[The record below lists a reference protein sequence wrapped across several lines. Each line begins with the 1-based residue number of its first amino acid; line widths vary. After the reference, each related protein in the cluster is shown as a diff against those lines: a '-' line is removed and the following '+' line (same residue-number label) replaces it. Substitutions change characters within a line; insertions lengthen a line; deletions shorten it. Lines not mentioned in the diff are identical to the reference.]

1 MPTFSD
7 IETSYVQRYA
17 ADVQHALQQKTTRLR
32 NAVSQKLD
40 CSGIAEFIDRIGN
53 ASAENKNAR
62 FADSPVQSIA
72 HQRRRVTARPYH
84 AGFFVEGFDTRR
96 MNYDVFQPYAEA
108 TSMAMARK
116 MDEIIVDAA
125 FGSAYQSEGGAMD
138 GATEVV
144 WASNSVVKT
153 LSGTTIGDQF
163 IGSGFKYASGT
174 AEPRTSGVAT
184 NADFP
189 LTVDKLLRARRILAQ
204 NEADQYDEGG
214 NPLFTIVCSQA
225 QIEAMLHLE
234 ALQSVDYNNLRALVE
249 GQTNYF
255 AGFQFIRYEK
265 LPVLDNTNGMSHAS
279 NAGEKVLAFHPLGL
293 ALCVWMDPITKI
305 EPRADKSFTPYAYFE
320 MDMGAVR
327 VWEEMVVQIDC
338 LKVA

>member
-1 MPTFSD
+1 MPSFSD

-17 ADVQHALQQKTTRLR
+17 SDVQHMLQQKTTRLR
-32 NAVSQKLD
+32 NLVSQKLD
-40 CSGIAEFIDRIGN
+40 CSGIAEFIDRIGG
-53 ASAENKNAR
+53 ATAENKNAR

-84 AGFFVEGFDTRR
+84 AGFFVEGFDQRR

-125 FGSAYQSEGGAMD
+125 FGSAYQSESGAMD

-144 WASNSVVKT
+144 WSTSSTETT
-153 LSGTTIGDQF
+153 LSGKTIGDQF
-163 IGSGFKYASGT
+163 IGVQFAYGT
-174 AEPRTSGVAT
+174 SPNVNTKGMS
-184 NADFP
+184 NAGGDYT
-189 LTVDKLLRARRILAQ
+189 LSIDKLLRARRILAQ

-214 NPLFTIVCSQA
+214 NPLYICVCSQS
-225 QIEAMLHLE
+225 QIEALLHST
-234 ALQSVDYNNLRALVE
+234 AIQSIDYNNVRALVE
-249 GQTNYF
+249 GETNF
-255 AGFQFIRYEK
+255 FSGFQFIKYEK
-265 LPVLDNTNGMSHAS
+265 LPTGVTMTGGDT
-279 NAGEKVLAFHPLGL
+279 GEQVLAFHPAGL
-293 ALCVWMDPITKI
+293 SLCVWMDPVTKI

-320 MDMGAVR
+320 MDMGATR

-338 LKVA
+338 LKMA

>member
-17 ADVQHALQQKTTRLR
+17 QDVQHALQQKTTRLR

-138 GATEVV
+138 GATEVA
-144 WASNSVVKT
+144 WSSTSTDKT

-163 IGSGFKYASGT
+163 IAADFAYHSSPVARTSGT
-174 AEPRTSGVAT
+174 AT
-184 NADFP
+184 NSDFP
-189 LTVDKLLRARRILAQ
+189 LTIDKLLRARRILAQ

-234 ALQSVDYNNLRALVE
+234 AVQSVDYNNLRALVE

-265 LPVLDNTNGMSHAS
+265 MPLMDNTNGMSHAS
-279 NAGEKVLAFHPLGL
+279 NVGEKVLAFHPLGL
-293 ALCVWMDPITKI
+293 ALCVWMDPVTKI

>member
-17 ADVQHALQQKTTRLR
+17 QAVQHVLQQKTTRLR
-32 NAVSQKLD
+32 NQVSQKLD

-53 ASAENKNAR
+53 AAAENKNAR

-116 MDEIIVDAA
+116 MDEIIIDAA

-144 WASNSVVKT
+144 WASNSTVKT
-153 LSGTTIGDQF
+153 LSGATIGDQF
-163 IGSGFKYASGT
+163 IPATFAYHASPTARTSGT
-174 AEPRTSGVAT
+174 AT
-184 NADFP
+184 NSDFP
-189 LTVDKLLRARRILAQ
+189 LTIDKLLRARRILAQ

-234 ALQSVDYNNLRALVE
+234 AVQSVDYNNLRALVE

-255 AGFQFIRYEK
+255 AGFQFIRYES

-279 NAGEKVLAFHPLGL
+279 NAGEKVLAFHPMGL
-293 ALCVWMDPITKI
+293 ALCVWMDPVTKI
-305 EPRADKSFTPYAYFE
+305 EQRADKSFTPYAYFE

>member
-17 ADVQHALQQKTTRLR
+17 ADVQHVLQQKTTRLR
-32 NAVSQKLD
+32 NQVSQKLD

-53 ASAENKNAR
+53 AAAENKNAR

-72 HQRRRVTARPYH
+72 HQRRRVTARPSH

-116 MDEIIVDAA
+116 MDEIIIDAA

-144 WASNSVVKT
+144 WSSSSTVKT
-153 LSGTTIGDQF
+153 LSGATIGDQF
-163 IGSGFKYASGT
+163 IPATFAYHASPTARTSGT
-174 AEPRTSGVAT
+174 AT
-184 NADFP
+184 NSDFP
-189 LTVDKLLRARRILAQ
+189 LTIDKLLRARRILAQ

-234 ALQSVDYNNLRALVE
+234 AVQSVDYNNLRALVE

-265 LPVLDNTNGMSHAS
+265 LPVLDNSNGMSHAS

-293 ALCVWMDPITKI
+293 ALCVWMDPVTKI
-305 EPRADKSFTPYAYFE
+305 EQRADKSFTPYAYFE

-327 VWEEMVVQIDC
+327 VWEEMVVQIEC

>member
-1 MPTFSD
+1 MPSFSD

-17 ADVQHALQQKTTRLR
+17 QDVQHMLQQKTTRLR
-32 NAVSQKLD
+32 NLVSQKLD
-40 CSGIAEFIDRIGN
+40 CSGIAEFIDRIGG
-53 ASAENKNAR
+53 ATAENKNAR

-84 AGFFVEGFDTRR
+84 AGFFVEGFDQRR

-125 FGSAYQSEGGAMD
+125 FGSAYQSESGAMD

-144 WASNSVVKT
+144 WSTSSSETT
-153 LSGTTIGDQF
+153 LSGKTIGDQF
-163 IGSGFKYASGT
+163 IAVDFAYGST
-174 AEPRTSGVAT
+174 P
-184 NADFP
+184 NANTKGMVNAGGDYT
-189 LTVDKLLRARRILAQ
+189 LSIDKLLRARRILAQ

-214 NPLFTIVCSQA
+214 NPLYVCVCSQS
-225 QIEAMLHLE
+225 QIEALLHST
-234 ALQSVDYNNLRALVE
+234 AIQSIDYNNVRALVE
-249 GQTNYF
+249 GETNFF
-255 AGFQFIRYEK
+255 AGFQFIKYEN
-265 LPVLDNTNGMSHAS
+265 LPTNVTMTGGDT
-279 NAGEKVLAFHPLGL
+279 GEQVLAFHPAGL
-293 ALCVWMDPITKI
+293 SLCVWMDPVTKI

-320 MDMGAVR
+320 MDMGATR

-338 LKVA
+338 LKMS

>member
-1 MPTFSD
+1 MPSFSD

-17 ADVQHALQQKTTRLR
+17 ADVQHMLQQKTTRLR
-32 NAVSQKLD
+32 NLVSQKLD
-40 CSGIAEFIDRIGN
+40 CSGIAEFIDRIGG
-53 ASAENKNAR
+53 ATAENKNAR

-84 AGFFVEGFDTRR
+84 AGFFVEGFDQRR

-125 FGSAYQSEGGAMD
+125 FGSAYQSESGAMD

-144 WASNSVVKT
+144 WSTSSVETT
-153 LSGTTIGDQF
+153 LSGKVIGDQF
-163 IGSGFKYASGT
+163 IPVTFAYGSSPM
-174 AEPRTSGVAT
+174 AETKGMV
-184 NADFP
+184 NAGGDYT
-189 LTVDKLLRARRILAQ
+189 LSIDKLLRARRILAQ

-214 NPLFTIVCSQA
+214 NPLYICVCSQS
-225 QIEAMLHLE
+225 QIEALLHST
-234 ALQSVDYNNLRALVE
+234 AIQSIDYNNVRALVE
-249 GQTNYF
+249 GETNF
-255 AGFQFIRYEK
+255 FSGFQFIKYEK
-265 LPVLDNTNGMSHAS
+265 LPTNVTMTGGDT
-279 NAGEKVLAFHPLGL
+279 GEQVLAFHPAGL
-293 ALCVWMDPITKI
+293 TLCVWMDPVTKI

-320 MDMGAVR
+320 MDMGATR

-338 LKVA
+338 LKMS

>member
-1 MPTFSD
+1 MPSFSD

-17 ADVQHALQQKTTRLR
+17 QDVQHMLQQKTTRLR
-32 NAVSQKLD
+32 NLVSQKLD
-40 CSGIAEFIDRIGN
+40 CSGIAEFIDRIGG
-53 ASAENKNAR
+53 ATAENKNAR

-84 AGFFVEGFDTRR
+84 AGFFVEGFDQRR

-125 FGSAYQSEGGAMD
+125 FGSAYQSESGAMD

-144 WASNSVVKT
+144 WSTSSTETT
-153 LSGTTIGDQF
+153 LSGKVIGDQF
-163 IGSGFKYASGT
+163 IPVTFTYGSSPDPNTKGM
-174 AEPRTSGVAT
+174 V
-184 NADFP
+184 NAGGDYT
-189 LTVDKLLRARRILAQ
+189 LSIDKLLRARRILAQ

-214 NPLFTIVCSQA
+214 NPLYICVCSQS
-225 QIEAMLHLE
+225 QIEALLHST
-234 ALQSVDYNNLRALVE
+234 ALQSIDYNNVRALVE
-249 GQTNYF
+249 GETNFF
-255 AGFQFIRYEK
+255 AGFQFIKYES
-265 LPVLDNTNGMSHAS
+265 LPTNVTMTGGDT
-279 NAGEKVLAFHPLGL
+279 GEQVLAFHPAGL
-293 ALCVWMDPITKI
+293 SLCVWMDPITKI

-320 MDMGAVR
+320 MDMGATR

-338 LKVA
+338 LKMS